1 MAEGVNPPTEGDGD
15 LPEQPHSTELERV
28 AHELE
33 PQPKRELQRYE
44 PYEQAQVHKFRLI
57 TAALAGF
64 GLAAVAAAAI
74 FLVAG
79 RPPKPPQWSEWKPTA
94 GGEDGLKQIADHIA
108 PNYRMADGQ
117 QLVAVEGG
125 PLQIAGLPVR
135 VVLHPNANDYTPL
148 SGKGALFI
156 LCGMGTKCSIKSG
169 KPSVERMLLLRRE
182 ALELALYAFRYLNG
196 VHQVV
201 VFMPPPPGQRPSQV
215 VFLRK
220 GDVKTEL
227 DRPLDSSLSPKAP
240 NVKTVAV
247 SPDAHLVDQV
257 TSAKLFN
264 YSLTQGNTE
273 RRIFVVL
280 DPLTAAQRTAP
291 RQQQGKSAQKSAS
304 KRSSGSSGKSSSR

>member
-15 LPEQPHSTELERV
+15 LPEQPHSTELEPV
-28 AHELE
+28 ARELE
-33 PQPKRELQRYE
+33 PRKSSEIGPYT
-44 PYEQAQVHKFRLI
+44 PYEQAHVHKFRLV

-79 RPPKPPQWSEWKPTA
+79 RPPKPPQWSEWKPNG
-94 GGEDGLKQIADHIA
+94 GGEDALKQIADHIA

-182 ALELALYAFRYLNG
+182 ALELALYTFRY
-196 VHQVV
+196 VKDVKQVV
-201 VFMPPPPGQRPSQV
+201 VLLPPGRDKKTGTVPDPSVAMFFRRGDVNQQLAQPLHFTLPSPPPSIPSLKAGATKDFIDRLTGREIFNFELQQGQDAS
-215 VFLRK
+215 VFLF
-220 GDVKTEL
+220 L
-227 DRPLDSSLSPKAP
+227 APPDS
-240 NVKTVAV
+240 
-247 SPDAHLVDQV
+247 
-257 TSAKLFN
+257 TS
-264 YSLTQGNTE
+264 T
-273 RRIFVVL
+273 
-280 DPLTAAQRTAP
+280 
-291 RQQQGKSAQKSAS
+291 
-304 KRSSGSSGKSSSR
+304 SSGSGGSSSSTGTTGP